1 MHEIISK
8 YKLGDMEVI
17 YQKGRNRKG
26 YDAVGMLLIPA
37 GSAICPEKECDVE
50 PLIQAKLVGDDYP
63 FNYSQ
68 GRTMRFAE
76 TVTRM
81 EYAGQRKEEAG
92 EETRITTTLKDPR
105 GIGWEHIVAYRRGDR
120 AIRIFCRV
128 QNQGEE
134 LVSLEMFSSFTLGGL
149 TPFEEGVAPETM
161 DLYQIRSTWA
171 NEGRLVCRPVEE
183 FQLEPSWKPSG
194 ANGIRFG
201 QVGSM
206 PNREYFP
213 FIGIEDKK
221 NQVCWGVQLAI
232 GSSWQLEAYRKD
244 DGLSVS
250 GGIADREKGHWMKRL
265 EPGGCF
271 ETPEAVLSVCVGG
284 IDELCQRITRT
295 VQNHLTIHPDEERM
309 PVVFNEFCTTWG
321 NPEEKLVT
329 ELADAAADLGAEY
342 FVIDAGWYKKC
353 ANEDPRWSIEHGDWT
368 CSGQLFPNGIKAVTE
383 HIHEKGMKA
392 GIWFEPEDCGRA
404 SELFGREELLCMRDG
419 YPVTAGHRRFLDMR
433 KQTAWD
439 YLDERVLGFLKENGF
454 DYVKIDYN
462 ANLGIGPDGG
472 DSPGEALYESVLATQ
487 RYFRR
492 LKEEIPGLLIE
503 NCAAGGHRLTIPF
516 LRLSDMSS
524 FSDAHESANI
534 PLVAA
539 NMHRMIPAR
548 QSQIWAVLQPEF
560 PDGLMYYKLSSA
572 FLGRMCLSGDIRHL
586 SEHQKEIV
594 RSAVSCYRKAAG
606 IIADG
611 ESRIQTSTGLS
622 YKEPAGWQA
631 VLRTSGDL
639 TLAVIHTFAGCEK
652 EYELEGTD
660 TQPVQILWTMKREG
674 IDLHIEEGKLKLT
687 GLQEFDGIV
696 CCLRMERSSI

>member
-17 YQKGRNRKG
+17 YRKGRNLKG

-37 GSAICPEKECDVE
+37 GRTICAGKECDIE
-50 PLIQAKLVGDDYP
+50 PLIQAKIVGDDYP

-81 EYAGQRKEEAG
+81 EYAGQRMEEDG
-92 EETRITTTLKDPR
+92 DEIRIITVLEDPR
-105 GIGWEHIVAYRRGDR
+105 GVCWEHIAVYHRGDR

-128 QNQGEE
+128 QNQREDT
-134 LVSLEMFSSFTLGGL
+134 VTLEMFSSFTLGGL

-171 NEGRLVCRPVEE
+171 NEGRLVCCPIEE

-221 NQVCWGVQLAI
+221 NHVCWGAQLAI
-232 GSSWQLEAYRKD
+232 GSSWQMEAYRKD
-244 DGLSVS
+244 DGLSIS

-265 EPGGCF
+265 KPGEWF
-271 ETPEAVLSVCVGG
+271 DAPEAVLSVCGG
-284 IDELCQRITRT
+284 SIDELCQRITGT
-295 VQNHLTIHPDEERM
+295 VQNHLDIHPDEESL

-321 NPEEKLVT
+321 NPDGTLAE

-353 ANEDPRWSIEHGDWT
+353 ANNDPRWSIEHGDWE
-368 CSGQLFPNGIKAVTE
+368 CSRQLFPEGMGKVVD
-383 HIHEKGMKA
+383 HIHNRGMRA

-404 SELFGREELLCMRDG
+404 SELFRREQLLCMRDG
-419 YPVTAGHRRFLDMR
+419 VPITAGHRRFLDMR
-433 KQTAWD
+433 KQEAVD
-439 YLDERVLGFLKENGF
+439 YLDERVLHFLKENGF

-472 DSPGEALYESVLATQ
+472 DSPGEGLYESVLATQ
-487 RYFRR
+487 KYFRR
-492 LKEEIPGLLIE
+492 LKERIPGLLIE

-516 LRLSDMSS
+516 LTISDMSS
-524 FSDAHESANI
+524 FSDAHESMNI

-539 NMHRMIPAR
+539 NMHRMIPVR

-560 PDGLMYYKLSSA
+560 PDGLMYYKLSST
-572 FLGRMCLSGDIRHL
+572 FLGRMCLSGDICNL

-606 IIADG
+606 IISDG
-611 ESRIQTSTGLS
+611 VSRIRTGTGLS
-622 YKEPAGWQA
+622 YKEPTGWQA

-639 TLAVIHTFAGCEK
+639 TLAVIHTFAGCETK
-652 EYELEGTD
+652 YELEVTD
-660 TQPVQILWTMKREG
+660 DQPVQILWTMKRDG
-674 IDLHIEEGKLKLT
+674 IDLHIEKGVLKLT
-687 GLQEFDGIV
+687 GLREFDGVV
-696 CCLRMERSSI
+696 CCLRANTSR